1 MPAARD
7 PSLQRLRRPGR
18 RPLRRNG
25 SEEVLLTTT
34 AIPRSGARSQSRR
47 LATVS
52 LVLVCL
58 LPAAWLA
65 RRALTDD
72 LGANPIEELEIQ
84 TGLWTL
90 RFLALTLTV
99 TPVRRLAGWNWLAKH
114 RRTLGLVTFGYACLH
129 LSMYIG
135 LDMFFDVSDIVE
147 DVAEHLYIT
156 VGMLA
161 FLLLIPLA
169 ATSTRNAIR
178 RMGRRWTRLHRLVWA
193 VAALGTVHFLWAVK
207 KDIREPLIYAAIF
220 AGLLLLRWPLR
231 AKK

>member
-1 MPAARD
+1 
-7 PSLQRLRRPGR
+7 
-18 RPLRRNG
+18 
-25 SEEVLLTTT
+25 
-34 AIPRSGARSQSRR
+34 
-47 LATVS
+47 
-52 LVLVCL
+52 
-58 LPAAWLA
+58 
-65 RRALTDD
+65 
-72 LGANPIEELEIQ
+72 
-84 TGLWTL
+84 
-90 RFLALTLTV
+90 V
-99 TPVRRLAGWNWLAKH
+99 TPVRRVAGWNWLAKH